1 MVLSPAFTPQAATLG
16 AVGGALIG
24 ALAVARIAGRRG
36 MLPSATPVPLVTPSV
51 MLGGFVI
58 KTCLDGPAVSLFDA
72 ATATAMPADAA
83 SLLALVGAAACVGAG
98 AKLGQGCTS
107 GNGINGLAALSK
119 ASLVFV
125 LTFMGAGAT
134 AASLLGSGAAHAGA
148 AAAAVAPDFPWLVL
162 ALGAAGIAAQL
173 LLPASPAYKP
183 DTLSVAS
190 IASPADALADLGAG
204 LAFAAALAVSGMVK
218 PSKVLGFLDL
228 GSAAGWDPT
237 LACVMGAALCVAAP
251 GYRLLGLAR
260 GGSEARGFPLAD
272 AQVAAWAARP
282 VDANAVI
289 GGALFGLGWGVSG
302 MCPGPAMVNAG
313 GLAPDAALFVAVL
326 FGVRVFVPAAGG
338 ERNAKKRN

>member
-134 AASLLGSGAAHAGA
+134 AASLLGSGAAHADA

-237 LACVMGAALCVAAP
+237 LACVMGAALCVAAAPPSKASVNSTGPAVP
-251 GYRLLGLAR
+251 GVTTIVMSTASGLWYGFATSTPDGTTYAR
-260 GGSEARGFPLAD
+260 HG
-272 AQVAAWAARP
+272 
-282 VDANAVI
+282 N
-289 GGALFGLGWGVSG
+289 GGAPGAG
-302 MCPGPAMVNAG
+302 MSCSSTLRISPP
-313 GLAPDAALFVAVL
+313 
-326 FGVRVFVPAAGG
+326 
-338 ERNAKKRN
+338 